1 MGSHVAIFKWIY
13 TMVLPHKAPH
23 VAHQN
28 NAYCVIFHKMVIPST
43 LLAHS
48 AQGLPKNKD
57 GLFSKDSA
65 ILVYQSDIADCMTS
79 RSIVSVKHAL

>member
-13 TMVLPHKAPH
+13 TMVLAHK
-23 VAHQN
+23 VRNLAHQN
-28 NAYCVIFHKMVIPST
+28 NAYCLIFHKMVIPST

-48 AQGLPKNKD
+48 DQGLPKNKD

-65 ILVYQSDIADCMTS
+65 ILVYQSDIADCLTS
-79 RSIVSVKHAL
+79 RSIVSAKHAL